1 MKSKYYIILI
11 PVLIIAIIISA
22 VIFKNI
28 KEKPTYHPQEN
39 LSAPI
44 EIPNTGIVALNE
56 LYDTDK
62 PALVMFYADWC
73 TYCRRYMPI
82 FGELSK
88 KHSDKYN
95 FAVVNCDYP
104 ENRTWVNKAN
114 IIAFPTLKIVDK
126 KYDVILS
133 LDMSATQ
140 SDLVLEDELNQ
151 YLKLRNKMN

>member
-1 MKSKYYIILI
+1 MNK
-11 PVLIIAIIISA
+11 
-22 VIFKNI
+22 
-28 KEKPTYHPQEN
+28 KPAYTPQAN

-56 LYDTDK
+56 LTDTEK
-62 PALVMFYADWC
+62 PILVMFYADWC
-73 TYCRRYMPI
+73 TYCRRYMPV

-88 KHSDKYN
+88 KYSDKYN

-104 ENRTWVNKAN
+104 ENRDWVNKAN

-126 KYDVILS
+126 KFDVILS

-140 SDLVLEDELNQ
+140 SDLILDDELQQ
-151 YLKLRNKMN
+151 YLRLRKKLINS